1 MSPDQGRS
9 LTRRE
14 FDDVIR
20 RASELAA
27 RESDSGE
34 DALDE
39 GELLRIAR
47 EVGLSERHVRM
58 ALVEL
63 HSGARGPTGGAME
76 RLFGPESVR
85 AGRVVPGAPRELAGK
100 LDEFLVGGST
110 SPGRAEDRPSSPVPA
125 RGRLGVTGSA
135 CRERHFS
142 ALLRSRVAVG
152 RDPARRDRAGPGLGG
167 HRGRSR
173 YPE

>member
-9 LTRRE
+9 LTCRE

-34 DALDE
+34 DVLDE

-58 ALVEL
+58 ALAEL
-63 HSGARGPTGGAME
+63 HSGARGSTGGAME
-76 RLFGPESVR
+76 RLFGPEAVR
-85 AGRVVPGAPRELAGK
+85 AAGVVPGAPRELAAK
-100 LDEFLVGGST
+100 LDEFLVGGQLLQAVRKTEPSQ
-110 SPGRAEDRPSSPVPA
+110 RAPL
-125 RGRLGVTGSA
+125 LGATT
-135 CRERHFS
+135 
-142 ALLRSRVAVG
+142 
-152 RDPARRDRAGPGLGG
+152 
-167 HRGRSR
+167 
-173 YPE
+173 